1 MTKTPLKTPLK
12 TPWKMALTIS
22 GLAALTALTGP
33 AARADLKV
41 VQTLRIDSP
50 QLKAYLD
57 SMTPEQRA
65 KMSRS
70 GNPMFSGAPQVTTL
84 YVRGSKSRADI
95 GPMTYVSD
103 AATNQTTVI
112 NRRSHTY
119 STMPTPKSS
128 AGQISATVKDTGQ
141 TKMIQGHPS
150 HRYAMTATL
159 ASQPGT
165 VIRGEIWAAQDLP
178 RPTLPASGQG
188 PMAVMEGL
196 LRKVKGMPLKTTLAV
211 TGSPLGNTTFT
222 SSVVSVSR
230 ASLPASVFAVPAGYM
245 KGSMGAGQ

>member
-1 MTKTPLKTPLK
+1 MTTPSKTT
-12 TPWKMALTIS
+12 LTIS
-22 GLAALTALTGP
+22 ALALLAALAVP
-33 AARADLKV
+33 AAHADLKV

-50 QLKAYLD
+50 QLKAYMD

-70 GNPMFSGAPQVTTL
+70 GNPMFSGAPQVTTV

-95 GPMTYVSD
+95 GAMSYVSD
-103 AATNQTTVI
+103 AATSQTTVI
-112 NRRSHTY
+112 DRRRHTY
-119 STMPTPKSS
+119 TTMQTPTAQ
-128 AGQISATVKDTGQ
+128 AGQISAQVKDMGQ

-165 VIRGEIWAAQDLP
+165 VIQGDIWAAQDLP
-178 RPTLPASGQG
+178 RPMLPASGQG
-188 PMAVMEGL
+188 PLAIMQGL

-222 SSVVSVSR
+222 SSVVSVSQ
-230 ASLPASVFAVPAGYM
+230 APLPASAFAVPAGYT
-245 KGSMGAGQ
+245 KSSMGAGQ